1 MNYKWILIKNNGDRD
16 GMTCL
21 KCQKEKKK
29 SVNIKFYIQ
38 LKIILQKWMWAKD
51 ILTDKAEKTLSP
63 IRNAKEVLEDKKK

>member
-29 SVNIKFYIQ
+29 ICQPKILYTVENYPSKLNVN
-38 LKIILQKWMWAKD
+38 
-51 ILTDKAEKTLSP
+51 
-63 IRNAKEVLEDKKK
+63 